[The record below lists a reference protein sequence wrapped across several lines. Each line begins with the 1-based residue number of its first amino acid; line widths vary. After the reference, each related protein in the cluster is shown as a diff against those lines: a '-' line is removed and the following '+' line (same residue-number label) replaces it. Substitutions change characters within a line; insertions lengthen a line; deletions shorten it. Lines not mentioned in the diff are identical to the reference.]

1 VLYMLDAVE
10 TTAAWTTGRI
20 IAVRDLFEQTCD
32 RCRRELPSKVYSKE
46 LIELTFVQP
55 YCKIAFVVDAGIAQR
70 QTAARYLQA
79 LGEIGVLSSAKI
91 GREKYYINPGLIDV
105 LSV

>member
-1 VLYMLDAVE
+1 MLDAVE

-55 YCKIAFVVDAGIAQR
+55 YCKIAFVVDAGIAQS

-79 LGEIGVLSSAKI
+79 LEEIGVLSSTKI